1 MICKD
6 VCLVVFQFWEMP
18 PFLFVFGGSSNSRRT
33 SAVEDATPARTASVD
48 LDHGCKDN
56 A

>member
-1 MICKD
+1 MQGC
-6 VCLVVFQFWEMP
+6 MP
-18 PFLFVFGGSSNSRRT
+18 GSVSILGDATVLFVFGGSSNSRRT